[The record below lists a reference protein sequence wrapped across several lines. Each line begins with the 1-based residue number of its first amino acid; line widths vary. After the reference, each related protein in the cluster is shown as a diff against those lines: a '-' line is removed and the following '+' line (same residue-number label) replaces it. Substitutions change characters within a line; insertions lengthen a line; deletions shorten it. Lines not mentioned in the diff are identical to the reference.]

1 METAYLVVLVAALL
15 ASAAAAGWL
24 VVKLIGPR

>member
-15 ASAAAAGWL
+15 ATAAVAGWL
-24 VVKLIGPR
+24 VVKLIGSR